1 MDRDAAAA
9 LMIDIAR
16 EDVGKREVTTNRA
29 PWIEKLW
36 PLTNAAWCYDPKVK
50 PYYGRAPYCAAGM
63 AYVLATFI
71 EKLAAAGELRKTLGM
86 SLAQAN
92 AWRCKSAAA
101 FGWRDWAAKKNV
113 RLFPDSSIPMPG
125 DFVVFDF
132 SHIGLVV
139 KPVRSEMVTIEY
151 NTNSGGSRDGDG
163 CWEKMRRIKEAQCFV
178 RIMP

>member
-9 LMIDIAR
+9 LMIAIAR
-16 EDVGKREVTTNRA
+16 EDDGKREVSSNRA

-36 PLTNAAWCYDPKVK
+36 PLTSYPEAYDLKVA

-63 AYVLATFI
+63 AYVLGTFI
-71 EKLAAAGELRKTLGM
+71 VQLAAQGELRKTLGM
-86 SLAQAN
+86 SLVDAN
-92 AWRCKSAAA
+92 KWRCKSAGA
-101 FGWRDWAAKKNV
+101 FAWRDWAIKKGV

-125 DFVVFDF
+125 DFVVYDF

-139 KPVRSEMVTIEY
+139 KPKGKEMQTIEY
-151 NTNSGGSRDGDG
+151 NTNSGGSREGDG

-178 RIMP
+178 RILK